1 MKNTLAFKLQ
11 PEIKPHLG
19 ALLSLRAPCK
29 GKTSELW
36 SFEGEEALK
45 KKARGND
52 ANEGNVSGKI
62 RGAQWCCDERL
73 SVEMVTIE
81 VHYPGVLQ

>member
-11 PEIKPHLG
+11 PEIKPNLG

-45 KKARGND
+45 KKL
-52 ANEGNVSGKI
+52 EGMMQMREMSLGKLEELSDVVMK
-62 RGAQWCCDERL
+62 GCQWRW
-73 SVEMVTIE
+73 
-81 VHYPGVLQ
+81 